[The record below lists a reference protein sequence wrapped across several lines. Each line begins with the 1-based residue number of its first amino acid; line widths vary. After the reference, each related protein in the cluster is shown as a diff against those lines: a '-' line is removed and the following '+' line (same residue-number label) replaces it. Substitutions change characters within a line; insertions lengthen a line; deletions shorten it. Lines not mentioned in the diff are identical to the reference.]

1 MRNIKLTIAYDGS
14 AYVGWQVQPN
24 GVSVQE
30 KLEAAWEEIAREK
43 IRITASGRT
52 DSGVHA
58 RGQVCNLK
66 TETEFS
72 IERIPFALTSQ
83 TPFDISVLKAEL
95 APPEFDVIR
104 DATSKTYRY
113 QIQFGPILDVL
124 SRRYRWHVPR
134 PLDPVRMQ
142 VAADLLKGTHNFE
155 SFQAKGSL
163 RVTTERTVTQLDV
176 IHFRESYYD
185 YIDIVISADGFLY
198 NMVRNIVGSLV
209 RIGVGREQPEWILAV
224 LDKRDRS
231 AAGET
236 APAQGLFLEKV
247 EYDI

>member
-1 MRNIKLTIAYDGS
+1 MRNIKLTIAYDGEN
-14 AYVGWQVQPN
+14 YVGWQVQPN
-24 GVSVQE
+24 GISVQE
-30 KLEAAWEEIAREK
+30 KLEAAWEQITQEK

-66 TETEFS
+66 TESEFE
-72 IERIPFALTSQ
+72 INRIPFALTSQ

-95 APPEFDVIR
+95 APPDFDVIR
-104 DATSKTYRY
+104 DAKSKTYRY
-113 QIQFGPILDVL
+113 QIQFGPTLDVL
-124 SRRYRWHVPR
+124 SRRYRWYFPR
-134 PLDPVRMQ
+134 PLNPARMQ
-142 VAADLLKGTHNFE
+142 AAADLLKGTHHFE
-155 SFQAKGSL
+155 SFQAKGSE

-176 IHFRESYYD
+176 VHFRESYYD

-198 NMVRNIVGSLV
+198 NMVRNIVGTLV
-209 RIGVGREQPEWILAV
+209 RIGVGRETPEWMLTV
-224 LDKRDRS
+224 LKSRDRRS
-231 AAGET
+231 AGET

>member
-14 AYVGWQVQPN
+14 DYVGWQVQPN
-24 GVSVQE
+24 GVSVQG
-30 KLEAAWEEIAREK
+30 KLETAWEEITQEK

-66 TETEFS
+66 TESSFA

-95 APPEFDVIR
+95 AAPQFDVIR

-124 SRRYRWHVPR
+124 NRHYRWHFPKQ
-134 PLDPVRMQ
+134 LDPARMQ
-142 VAADLLKGTHNFE
+142 TAANLLKGTHNFE
-155 SFQAKGSL
+155 SFQATGSE
-163 RVTTERTVTQLDV
+163 RVTTQRTVTQLDV
-176 IHFRESYYD
+176 VHFRESCYD
-185 YIDIVISADGFLY
+185 YIDVVVTADGFLY

-209 RIGVGREQPEWILAV
+209 RIGVGRESPEWIVTV
-224 LDKRDRS
+224 LESRDRRK
-231 AAGET
+231 AGET
-236 APAQGLFLEKV
+236 APARGLFLEKV
-247 EYDI
+247 EYEN